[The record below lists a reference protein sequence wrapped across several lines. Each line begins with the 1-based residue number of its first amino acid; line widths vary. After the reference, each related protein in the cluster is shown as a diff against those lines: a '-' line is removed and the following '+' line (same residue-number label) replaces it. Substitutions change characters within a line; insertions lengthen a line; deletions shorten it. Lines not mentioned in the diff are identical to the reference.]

1 MEVSTMT
8 RFIPAGLAVFSVLA
22 TTLVMVAPWTWH

>member
-1 MEVSTMT
+1 MEVSQMT
-8 RFIPAGLAVFSVLA
+8 RFIPVGLTVFSVLA